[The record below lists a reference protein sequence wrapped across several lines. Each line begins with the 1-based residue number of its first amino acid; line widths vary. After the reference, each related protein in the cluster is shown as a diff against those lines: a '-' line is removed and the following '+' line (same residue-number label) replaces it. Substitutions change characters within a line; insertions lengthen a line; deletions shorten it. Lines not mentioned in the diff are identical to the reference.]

1 LKRIAAMQM
10 LSQADSL
17 SNFAIDKLFHVA
29 IEQISDFRLLDGAF
43 FKEQMAQEFQQLPAL
58 DFCK

>member
-1 LKRIAAMQM
+1 MQM
-10 LSQADSL
+10 LRQADSL

-43 FKEQMAQEFQQLPAL
+43 FKEQIAQEFQQLPAL